1 MAVKWYT
8 WPFDLEGDD
17 DVQSADLLTGKE
29 RDLRNQ
35 VIDYLSGNVG
45 KQAQAYPG
53 QLSAKIPDLFGQAYD
68 WYQGAFG
75 TPATSQAIES
85 MVSGTPSYVFG
96 PEQRAQTVSDWE
108 KYVKTPMSEAF
119 RDLALPSIR
128 EGFNAPGIAY
138 SNVHQR
144 GVLREQGNFLN
155 QSVFPW
161 LGSAMQ
167 AGEGRAFQAG
177 ESAQGRVAQGLT
189 LPGQLAGQGMSIAQ
203 IMQAIN
209 QQPLDRER
217 QEYLRT
223 SAEPGWAIQTMLGM
237 QQPTTEN
244 IAFQGYNAFGDISQM
259 ALAAAMFAI

>member
-17 DVQSADLLTGKE
+17 DVQSADLLTTEE
-29 RDLRNQ
+29 RGLRNQ

-45 KQAQAYPG
+45 KQAQTYPG
-53 QLSAKIPDLFGQAYD
+53 QLSADIPKLFGQAYD
-68 WYQGAFG
+68 WYQEAFG
-75 TPATSQAIES
+75 SPATGQAIES
-85 MVSGTPSYVFG
+85 MISGTPSYVFG
-96 PEQRAQTVSDWE
+96 PEKRAQTVSDWE

-155 QSVFPW
+155 QSVMPW

-167 AGEGRAFQAG
+167 AGEQRAFQAG
-177 ESAQGRVAQGLT
+177 ESAGRVAQG
-189 LPGQLAGQGMSIAQ
+189 
-203 IMQAIN
+203 
-209 QQPLDRER
+209 
-217 QEYLRT
+217 
-223 SAEPGWAIQTMLGM
+223 
-237 QQPTTEN
+237 
-244 IAFQGYNAFGDISQM
+244 
-259 ALAAAMFAI
+259 

>member
-1 MAVKWYT
+1 MGNWLT
-8 WPFDLEGDD
+8 DLWVGQEAETE
-17 DVQSADLLTGKE
+17 QIDLLSKE
-29 RDLRNQ
+29 ERALRNQ
-35 VIDYLSGNVG
+35 VIDYLSGQVG
-45 KQAQAYPG
+45 QGAQAYPG
-53 QLSAKIPDLFGQAYD
+53 QLSAEIPKLLGQAYD
-68 WYQGAFG
+68 WYQSAFG
-75 TPATSQAIES
+75 TPATGQAIES
-85 MVSGTPSYVFG
+85 MIKGTPSYVFG

-155 QSVFPW
+155 QSVMPW
-161 LGSAMQ
+161 LAQAMG
-167 AGEGRAFQAG
+167 AGEQREFQAG
-177 ESAQGRVAQGLT
+177 ETAAGRVSQGLQ

-217 QEYLRT
+217 QEFLRT
-223 SAEPGWAIQTMLGM
+223 RGEPGWAIQTMLGM
-237 QQPTTEN
+237 QSPTMEN
-244 IAFQGYNAFGDISQM
+244 ILYPATPPIAADYLQV
-259 ALAAAMFAI
+259 ALAGAAVA